1 MITDRYVQESL
12 NKLSQWGP
20 PSEKMEPFILTVSR
34 SIQQGKYRRILL
46 PIKTLKEVK
55 EEPLTVDY
63 VAILCYYVLTNE
75 CLLQL
80 PRAYE
85 AVRYFKSV
93 QSTQRNQLLY
103 SLQTAPERLW
113 RSLPG
118 LPKCLIKSDLH
129 SRLSQ
134 CEDFANHYTE
144 SLGRLMVEFR
154 SGDQLSLKEG
164 LQHKLNA
171 LSQFL
176 QLRSTNILEILQ
188 STTKVTEGIGGATAV
203 VTGNVPAVKPPSF
216 ATRYWPAAVI
226 ALCYG
231 PTSLMAIWQSRET
244 IKQFLQ
250 ENVIDFIRG
259 LIINWVYTPLRQV
272 WATVRHDDDSS
283 IAVMSQG
290 TLSSESSSLTRMI
303 VHFMQENT
311 SQPLNEE
318 QLVSQVEKGD
328 LTQFLKIYETQLEHP
343 VRNIASGAL
352 IRSLLI
358 QIQKTKVDGS
368 LALNGIDRMLQSQ
381 QLVFGVVALSP
392 ALLIIYT
399 LTTSAYRLCKIGRL
413 WSYQSQHK
421 EILNKSLSN
430 AERLLNYDEVEA
442 EESYWNQGLLAIEV
456 TTVHQMGLTLLP
468 LNTWEEWT
476 RDVAELTDPKLSLN
490 SRLHVV
496 YRIYHTYSKYF

>member
-1 MITDRYVQESL
+1 MITDRYVLESL
-12 NKLSQWGP
+12 NALSQSGP
-20 PSEKMEPFILTVSR
+20 PNEKLEPCIQTVSQ
-34 SIQQGKYRRILL
+34 SIRQGKYRRISLSSKIL
-46 PIKTLKEVK
+46 RGIKK
-55 EEPLTVDY
+55 EPLTIHY
-63 VAILCYYVLTNE
+63 VALLCYYILTNE

-80 PRAYE
+80 PQSYE

-93 QSTQRNQLLY
+93 QSSQRNELLY
-103 SLQTAPERLW
+103 SLQTAPARLW
-113 RSLPG
+113 TSLPG
-118 LPKCLIKSDLH
+118 LPKSLLKSDLQK
-129 SRLSQ
+129 RLTES
-134 CEDFANHYTE
+134 EDFANHYTE
-144 SLGRLMVEFR
+144 SLGRLIVEFR
-154 SGDQLSLKEG
+154 SGDRLQLRDG
-164 LQHKLNA
+164 LERKLRA

-176 QLRSTNILEILQ
+176 QLASTDIVDILEM
-188 STTKVTEGIGGATAV
+188 TNKMVGGIGV
-203 VTGNVPAVKPPSF
+203 VSGGPLLVKPPNF
-216 ATRYWPAAVI
+216 VTRYWPAAFL

-231 PTSLMAIWQSRET
+231 PTSLMAIWRSREM

-250 ENVIDFIRG
+250 ENVVEFTRG
-259 LIINWVYTPLRQV
+259 LIINWVYIPLKQV

-311 SQPLNEE
+311 SQSLNEE

-399 LTTSAYRLCKIGRL
+399 LATSAYRLCKIGKL

-421 EILNKSLSN
+421 EILRKSLNN
-430 AERLLNYDEVEA
+430 AERLLNYDQVEA
-442 EESYWNQGLLAIEV
+442 EETHWNQGLLAIEV
-456 TTVHQMGLTLLP
+456 TTVHQMGLTLIP
-468 LNTWEEWT
+468 RNSWEEWT
-476 RDVAELTDPKLSLN
+476 RDVAELTDAKLGLN
-490 SRLHVV
+490 NRLHVV
-496 YRIYHTYSKYF
+496 YRIYHTYAKYF

>member
-1 MITDRYVQESL
+1 MITDRYVLESL
-12 NKLSQWGP
+12 DRLSQRGSP
-20 PSEKMEPFILTVSR
+20 NAKLEPYIQTVSR
-34 SIQQGKYRRILL
+34 SIQQGKYCRNLL
-46 PIKTLKEVK
+46 SLETLEEVR
-55 EEPLTVDY
+55 EEPLTIDY
-63 VAILCYYVLTNE
+63 VTILCYYILTNE

-93 QSTQRNQLLY
+93 QSTQRNELLY

-129 SRLSQ
+129 NRLAQ
-134 CEDFANHYTE
+134 CEDFVNHYTE

-154 SGDQLSLKEG
+154 LGDPLPLKEG
-164 LQHKLNA
+164 LHHKLNA

-176 QLRSTNILEILQ
+176 KLDSTNILDILRA
-188 STTKVTEGIGGATAV
+188 TGKVTEGIGSTTTVA
-203 VTGNVPAVKPPSF
+203 GNVPAVKPPSSV
-216 ATRYWPAAVI
+216 TRYWPAALL

-231 PTSLMAIWQSRET
+231 PTSLLVIWRSREI

-250 ENVIDFIRG
+250 ENVVDFIKG
-259 LIINWVYTPLRQV
+259 LVINWVYTPLKQV
-272 WATVRHDDDSS
+272 WATVRHDDDNS

-311 SQPLNEE
+311 SQSLNEE

-399 LTTSAYRLCKIGRL
+399 LTTFAYRLCKIGRL

-421 EILNKSLSN
+421 ELLSRSLNN
-430 AERLLNYDEVEA
+430 AERLLNYDEVKA

-456 TTVHQMGLTLLP
+456 TTVHQMGLTLIP
-468 LNTWEEWT
+468 RSTWEQWT
-476 RDVAELTDPKLSLN
+476 RDVAELTDPKLSLT

-496 YRIYHTYSKYF
+496 YRIHHTYASYF